1 MKKLLFL
8 GACLVALASQPV
20 LAQTGGADVVIVRA
34 YQINGKCVIATSRG
48 TGKTEVTSV
57 DVPINNFKNQASTAE
72 AYHQII
78 AALVQQGYSLKGM
91 SGGDDQT
98 TWVFS
103 K

>member
-1 MKKLLFL
+1 MRKLFILV
-8 GACLVALASQPV
+8 GCLVSLTSQPV
-20 LAQTGGADVVIVRA
+20 MAQTGGADVVIVRA
-34 YQINGKCVIATSRG
+34 YQINGKCVVATSHG

-57 DVPINNFKNQASTAE
+57 DVPINNFKNQAPTAE